1 MRGFELYDATTV
13 KEAVDLLGK
22 HSGRAVKVVGGGSDL
37 VGGVMK
43 DWVQGK
49 GMPLPEVLIDITTI
63 KDIVGIKSDGGGTT
77 IGAATTLTDVIDSK
91 DIASKLPVLTN
102 ATLSVASP
110 LIRNFGTLGGNI
122 NQRPR
127 CWFFRGEDFNCY
139 KKGGDFC
146 YAVTG
151 DNRYHAII
159 GGELCYIV
167 HPSDTATALLALNAS
182 AKIAGAGGERTV
194 SFDEY
199 FTGPRTD
206 VLRENVLKVSPSG
219 ASTEFMTHVTIPNP
233 AGGAKFGWT
242 KLKDRQV
249 YDFALVSVAAVFTVD
264 GGTWKDGRVTLGGVA
279 PVPYRAKVVEDFLKG
294 KDIKSTVKQAAAQI
308 RTVARPMSLNSY
320 KVDLAAG
327 LIERTILEAL
337 G

>member
-13 KEAVDLLGK
+13 NEAVDLLRKNSGK
-22 HSGRAVKVVGGGSDL
+22 TVKVIGGGSDL

-43 DWVQGK
+43 DWVSGK
-49 GMPLPEVLIDITTI
+49 GMALPDVLIDLTTI
-63 KDIVGIKSDGGGTT
+63 KDMTTIKVDGGSVTV
-77 IGAATTLTDVIDSK
+77 GAAVTLTDIVEST
-91 DIASKLPVLTN
+91 DIASKFPLLVS
-102 ATLSVASP
+102 AAASVASP

-167 HPSDTATALLALNAS
+167 HPSDTATALLALNAK
-182 AKIAGAGGERTV
+182 AKIAGVPGNRDIQ
-194 SFDEY
+194 FDNY
-199 FTGPRTD
+199 FIGPRED
-206 VLRENVLKVSPSG
+206 VLRENVLKKD
-219 ASTEFMTHVTIPNP
+219 EFMTHVEIPNP
-233 AGGAKFGWT
+233 ASGTKMAWN

-249 YDFALVSVAAVFTVD
+249 YDFALTSVAVAFTMD
-264 GGTWKDGRVTLGGVA
+264 GNNWKDGRITLGGVS
-279 PVPYRAKVVEDFLKG
+279 PVPYRAKVVEDALKG
-294 KDIKSTVKQAAAQI
+294 KDIKANIKSAAAAI
-308 RTVARPMSLNSY
+308 RTVARPMSLNAY
-320 KVDLAAG
+320 KVDLAAS
-327 LIERTILEAL
+327 LIERTVLEAL
-337 G
+337 GG

>member
-1 MRGFELYDATTV
+1 MRGFELYDAATV
-13 KEAVDLLGK
+13 KEAVDLLSK
-22 HSGRAVKVVGGGSDL
+22 NSGRAVKVVGGGSDI

-63 KDIVGIKSDGGGTT
+63 KDMVGIKSDGGGTV
-77 IGAATTLTDVIDSK
+77 IGAATTLSDLIDNK
-91 DIASKLPVLTN
+91 DIATKLPVLTN
-102 ATLSVASP
+102 AALSVASP

-182 AKIAGAGGERTV
+182 AKIAGTGGERTV

-199 FTGPRTD
+199 FTGPRVD
-206 VLRENVLKVSPSG
+206 VLRENVLKSTPAGG
-219 ASTEFMTHVTIPNP
+219 ATEYITQVTIPNP
-233 AGGAKFGWT
+233 AGGTKFGWT

-249 YDFALVSVAAVFTVD
+249 YDFALVSVAAVFTVE
-264 GGTWKDGRVTLGGVA
+264 GGNWKEGRVTLGGVS

-294 KDIKSTVKQAAAQI
+294 KDIKATVKQAAAQI
-308 RTVARPMSLNSY
+308 RTVARPMSLNAY

>member
-22 HSGRAVKVVGGGSDL
+22 YSGRTVKVVGGGSDI

-63 KDIVGIKSDGGGTT
+63 KDIVGIKTDGGGTT
-77 IGAATTLTDVIDSK
+77 IGAATTLSDIIDNK
-91 DIASKLPVLTN
+91 DLVSKLPVLTN
-102 ATLSVASP
+102 AALSVASP

-167 HPSDTATALLALNAS
+167 HPSDTSTALLALGAS
-182 AKIAGAGGERTV
+182 AKIAGTGGERTV
-194 SFDEY
+194 AFDDY
-199 FTGPRTD
+199 FTGPRVD
-206 VLRENVLKVSPSG
+206 VLRENVLKPN
-219 ASTEFMTHVTIPNP
+219 EFMTHVTIPNT
-233 AGGAKFGWT
+233 ASGTKFGWT

-249 YDFALVSVAAVFTVD
+249 YDFALISVAAVFTVS
-264 GGTWKDGRVTLGGVA
+264 GGNWQDGRITVGGVS

-294 KDIKSTVKQAAAQI
+294 KDIKATAKQAAAQI

-320 KVDLAAG
+320 KVDLAQG
-327 LIERTILEAL
+327 LIERTILDAL

>member
-1 MRGFELYDATTV
+1 MRGFELYDAASV

-22 HSGRAVKVVGGGSDL
+22 YSGRTVKVVGGGSDI

-77 IGAATTLTDVIDSK
+77 IGAATTLSDLIDNK
-91 DIASKLPVLTN
+91 DIASKMPVLTN
-102 ATLSVASP
+102 AALSVASP

-167 HPSDTATALLALNAS
+167 HPSDTSTALLALNAS
-182 AKIAGAGGERTV
+182 AKIAGTGGERTV
-194 SFDEY
+194 AFDDY
-199 FTGPRTD
+199 FTGPRVD
-206 VLRENVLKVSPSG
+206 VLRENVLKPG
-219 ASTEFMTHVTIPNP
+219 EFMTQVTIPNP
-233 AGGAKFGWT
+233 ASGTKFGWT

-249 YDFALVSVAAVFTVD
+249 YDFALISVAAVFTVS
-264 GGTWKDGRVTLGGVA
+264 GGSWQDGRITLGGVS

-294 KDIKSTVKQAAAQI
+294 KDIKATAKQAAAQI

-320 KVDLAAG
+320 KVDLAQG